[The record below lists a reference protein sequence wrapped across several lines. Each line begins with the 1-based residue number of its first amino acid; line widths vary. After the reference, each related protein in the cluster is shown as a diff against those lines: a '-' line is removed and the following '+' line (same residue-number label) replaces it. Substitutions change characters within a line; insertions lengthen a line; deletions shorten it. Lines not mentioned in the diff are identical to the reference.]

1 MTPRALLAGAL
12 VLAAAGPARAHALA
26 TNTARVTLR
35 DGAIEVLADVD
46 AVTWLARL
54 SGRESPLLLLDVEPA
69 ELARLA
75 AEARRQLVED
85 LRLEADGVRVPL
97 ELRAFPSDAALA
109 RAATEALIA
118 AQIAGHPHP
127 AQLRLELAAPAA
139 IDRPTHLRIAFPP
152 QLGDVLINFVQPTTR
167 LTPAGG
173 AASFTVLAPPAAPP
187 RPTGADPLLCFAG
200 ALLVGG
206 LAWRLSKLTARTPA
220 PHLRGS

>member
-1 MTPRALLAGAL
+1 VKPRALLAGAL

-35 DGAIEVLADVD
+35 DGAIEVLADVN

-54 SGRESPLLLLDVEPA
+54 SGRESPLPLLDVDPA
-69 ELARLA
+69 ELARLS

-97 ELRAFPSDAALA
+97 ELRTFPSDAAIA

-118 AQIAGHPHP
+118 TQVGGHPHP
-127 AQLRLELAAPAA
+127 QLLRFELDATAA
-139 IDRPTHLRIAFPP
+139 IVRPERLRITFPP
-152 QLGDVLINFVQPTTR
+152 QLGDVLINFVQPTTHF
-167 LTPAGG
+167 TPAGG
-173 AASFTVLAPPAAPP
+173 AASFTVLAPPAEPP
-187 RPTGADPLLCFAG
+187 RPTGNGPLLFLAG

-206 LAWRLSKLTARTPA
+206 LAWRLARLTARTPD
-220 PHLRGS
+220 PHPRGP